1 MMLPMVGRKRQAEV
15 TFETSKGIIVVT
27 LYNDTPIHRDNFIR
41 NVKAGTYD
49 GVLFHRCIR
58 NFMIQSGDP
67 TSRNARPGE
76 RLGEGD
82 ETAADRLPAE
92 FRMPQHFHR
101 RGALAAAREGDEY
114 NPEKKS
120 SSQQFYIV
128 TGRTFS
134 DEELNA
140 QFQRV
145 RKMTGKEDLWTP
157 EIREAYRTVG
167 GAPHLDGSYT
177 VFGEVKKGMDVVD
190 SIQAMA
196 TDSYDRPL
204 EDIRIIRAKVSK
216 RGRLR

>member
-1 MMLPMVGRKRQAEV
+1 
-15 TFETSKGIIVVT
+15 
-27 LYNDTPIHRDNFIR
+27 
-41 NVKAGTYD
+41 
-49 GVLFHRCIR
+49 
-58 NFMIQSGDP
+58 
-67 TSRNARPGE
+67 
-76 RLGEGD
+76 
-82 ETAADRLPAE
+82 
-92 FRMPQHFHR
+92 MPQHFHR
-101 RGALAAAREGDEY
+101 RGVLAAAREGDEY

-134 DEELNA
+134 DEELDA
-140 QFQRV
+140 QLQRV
-145 RKMTGKEDLWTP
+145 QKMTGKEDLWTP

-167 GAPHLDGSYT
+167 GTPHLDGSYT